1 MSILN
6 VRTFLPAILFTS
18 LAYGGHHFMFG
29 HLTKSGGFALI
40 NAQCLPNTG
49 PYSIHY
55 TGIEQLDSVLCI
67 PVTFFHAS
75 FDPDTLFFF
84 IDFVASWATPI
95 ALTFIEAA
103 RHGCSA
109 IVGFPLILGLFYKT
123 RGAGVAFPLFWLTLI
138 LSGHTRMDRAA
149 ARIDQARA
157 EATLF
162 GMLVG
167 FALPS
172 ALLFTLQDPIVTVLW
187 QFFPSWIW
195 MARTAYLSFRPSP
208 RSHTSGYGTVQATF
222 ASPSYYPQSPTL
234 RLFGLQ
240 ERYRIAKGSLRATN
254 LPPRSCNHQS
264 STSYTHVFAMGCY
277 IHLGSSLL
285 GTLWFA
291 SNIKQVAFI
300 VLWNVVATV
309 IVGPG
314 AAVSGVLLW
323 REWRLNGPPVDASKK
338 EL

>member
-1 MSILN
+1 
-6 VRTFLPAILFTS
+6 
-18 LAYGGHHFMFG
+18 MFG

-40 NAQCLPNTG
+40 DAQCLPNTG
-49 PYSIHY
+49 PYSMRY

-75 FDPDTLFFF
+75 FGPDTLFFF
-84 IDFVASWATPI
+84 MDFVASWATPI
-95 ALTFIEAA
+95 ALSFIEAA
-103 RHGCSA
+103 RQGCSA
-109 IVGFPLILGLFYKT
+109 IVGFPLILGLLYKT

-138 LSGHTRMDRAA
+138 LSGHTRMERAA

-157 EATLF
+157 EAILF
-162 GMLVG
+162 GILVG
-167 FALPS
+167 FAVPS
-172 ALLFTLQDPIVTVLW
+172 VLLFTLQDPIVTVLW
-187 QFFPSWIW
+187 QFFPLWIW

-208 RSHTSGYGTVQATF
+208 RSHTSGYGAVQATF
-222 ASPSYYPQSPTL
+222 AFTFILSSISHIAAIWHARNDIALL
-234 RLFGLQ
+234 RDLYVPLIFPPDPATIFLRQATHMFLQ
-240 ERYRIAKGSLRATN
+240 WDAIFT
-254 LPPRSCNHQS
+254 
-264 STSYTHVFAMGCY
+264 
-277 IHLGSSLL
+277 LGSSLL

-291 SNIKQVAFI
+291 SNVKQVAFI

-338 EL
+338 KL